1 MRTHVRNRIKKL
13 GLVGLG
19 FCAWSSFAAAQ
30 EFKAGGITV
39 IAPWARATPGSAK
52 VGGAYLE
59 LKAAGAGDRLIS
71 ATSTVA
77 GTVEIHEHVNEGG
90 VMKMRRVD
98 GLAVPAGGSVTLKPG
113 GYHLML
119 MDLKRPLKQ
128 GDKLQLTLTFEKA
141 GTVAVEGPIAPIG
154 AMAADDDAGQGAK
167 RPGKTPSSQGSG
179 HKH

>member
-1 MRTHVRNRIKKL
+1 MHDRIKKL
-13 GLVGLG
+13 GLIGLG
-19 FCAWSSFAAAQ
+19 LLAWSSLAAAQ
-30 EFKAGGITV
+30 EFKAGGVTV
-39 IAPWARATPGSAK
+39 VAPWARATPGGAK
-52 VGGAYLE
+52 IGGAYLE
-59 LKAAGAGDRLIS
+59 LKAAAGAGDRLVS
-71 ATSTVA
+71 AASTAA

-141 GTVAVEGPIAPIG
+141 GTLSVEGPVAPLG
-154 AMAADDDAGQGAK
+154 AMAADDDAGQSAK
-167 RPGKTPSSQGSG
+167 RPGKAAPAQGGG

>member
-1 MRTHVRNRIKKL
+1 MIRIAGIFAAL
-13 GLVGLG
+13 LMLPAV
-19 FCAWSSFAAAQ
+19 AAAQ

-39 IAPWARATPGSAK
+39 VAPWARATPGGAK

-59 LKAAGAGDRLIS
+59 LKAAAGADDRLVS
-71 ATSTVA
+71 ASSTA
-77 GTVEIHEHVNEGG
+77 SGTVEIHEHASEGG

-98 GLAVPAGGSVTLKPG
+98 GLVVPGGASVMLKPG

-119 MDLKRPLKQ
+119 MDLKQPLKQ

-141 GTVAVEGPIAPIG
+141 GTLSVEGPVAPIG
-154 AMAADDDAGQGAK
+154 AMAADDDAGQGAS
-167 RPGKTPSSQGSG
+167 RPGKPPAKGGG

>member
-1 MRTHVRNRIKKL
+1 MKRIAGVL
-13 GLVGLG
+13 AVLVMLPG
-19 FCAWSSFAAAQ
+19 AAAAQ

-39 IAPWARATPGSAK
+39 VAPWARATPGGAK

-59 LKAAGAGDRLIS
+59 LKAAAGAGDRLVS
-71 ATSTVA
+71 ASSTAA

-90 VMKMRRVD
+90 VMKMRRID
-98 GLAVPAGGSVTLKPG
+98 GLAVPAGTSVMLKPG

-119 MDLKRPLKQ
+119 MDLKQPLKQ

-141 GTVAVEGPIAPIG
+141 GALSVEGPVAPLG
-154 AMAADDDAGQGAK
+154 AMAADDDAGQGAS
-167 RPGKTPSSQGSG
+167 RPGKQPAAGGG

>member
-1 MRTHVRNRIKKL
+1 MHDRIKKL
-13 GLVGLG
+13 GLIGLG
-19 FCAWSSFAAAQ
+19 LLAWPSLAAAQ
-30 EFKAGGITV
+30 EFKVGGVTV
-39 IAPWARATPGSAK
+39 VAPWARATPGGAK
-52 VGGAYLE
+52 IGGAYLE
-59 LKAAGAGDRLIS
+59 LKAAAGAGDRLVS
-71 ATSTVA
+71 AASTAA

-141 GTVAVEGPIAPIG
+141 GTLSVEGPVAPLG
-154 AMAADDDAGQGAK
+154 AMAADDDAGQSAK
-167 RPGKTPSSQGSG
+167 RPGKAAPAQGGG